1 MGDDGASSF
10 DFTALMHSPPMMSP
24 AMTRPACRPRTSGTG
39 TGSVPMSASF
49 PPSSST
55 LLGPSVA
62 CPAAFPPLAM
72 STDVFMEPGCQN
84 PSAQHSGGAPR
95 EHVEMPSN
103 IEMPPPP
110 PRPRQEARFGPPPAR
125 GDAASSAL
133 SASTTGASSNP
144 VQYLNNSTSTV
155 LAGSTISRPDFSLL
169 VRSMASVLKVQMQT
183 DEGSPIELTQYFLT
197 MFTASSTA
205 ASETQSDCQSMSSGS
220 SSEASEAPLTTP
232 STDEIAKFVA
242 NVMTKAQLGAE
253 CLVIAL
259 LYTNRAILLSKL
271 PLGPQTWRGVI
282 LASLILAQKV
292 WHDHCLATRF
302 FTQIVPEFSMKDLKR
317 FEGNLLNLLKFNVKV
332 TQQLYAQYYF
342 ELRSVYQELMVR
354 SRKSRDSA
362 TARREFPLLPLSI
375 TNARRL
381 EVVSASIKCQTA
393 LAPSSGFLGGPS
405 ASGEQHPSR
414 SRAVLS

>member
-1 MGDDGASSF
+1 
-10 DFTALMHSPPMMSP
+10 
-24 AMTRPACRPRTSGTG
+24 
-39 TGSVPMSASF
+39 
-49 PPSSST
+49 
-55 LLGPSVA
+55 
-62 CPAAFPPLAM
+62 
-72 STDVFMEPGCQN
+72 
-84 PSAQHSGGAPR
+84 
-95 EHVEMPSN
+95 
-103 IEMPPPP
+103 
-110 PRPRQEARFGPPPAR
+110 
-125 GDAASSAL
+125 
-133 SASTTGASSNP
+133 
-144 VQYLNNSTSTV
+144 
-155 LAGSTISRPDFSLL
+155 
-169 VRSMASVLKVQMQT
+169 MASVLKVQMQT

-220 SSEASEAPLTTP
+220 SSEASEAPLEASEAPLTTP
-232 STDEIAKFVA
+232 STDEIATFVA

-302 FTQIVPEFSMKDLKR
+302 FTRIVPEFAMQDLKR
-317 FEGNLLNLLKFNVKV
+317 FEANLLNLLKFNVKV

-381 EVVSASIKCQTA
+381 EVVSASIKYQTA